1 MSSGRCQQMQKQGM
15 LLTLAIYLFSY
26 FGVMTLLTT
35 FPKLHFGAETF
46 SVLSSVTKF
55 HGLWV
60 YKEFGAHSA
69 WLLCKAMTWR
79 NLKFYMPLWKE
90 MKLLTC
96 LVGMWG
102 ALMRWA
108 LWKEDCYININQGWD
123 NSLVVKQWHYNC
135 V

>member
-1 MSSGRCQQMQKQGM
+1 MSSGRCQQMQNQGM

-26 FGVMTLLTT
+26 FAIVTLLTT
-35 FPKLHFGAETF
+35 FPKLHFGAETS

-69 WLLCKAMTWR
+69 WLLCKAMTQR
-79 NLKFYMPLWKE
+79 NHKFYMPLWEE
-90 MKLLTC
+90 MKLLTY

-102 ALMRWA
+102 ALMR
-108 LWKEDCYININQGWD
+108 
-123 NSLVVKQWHYNC
+123 
-135 V
+135 